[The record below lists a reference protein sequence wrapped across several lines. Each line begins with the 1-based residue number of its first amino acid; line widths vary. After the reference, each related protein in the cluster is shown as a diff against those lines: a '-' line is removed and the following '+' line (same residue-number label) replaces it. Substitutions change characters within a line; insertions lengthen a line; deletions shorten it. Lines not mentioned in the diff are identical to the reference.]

1 MTTDFLVDPDLQALR
16 VLLDLLAA
24 TVLLDS
30 LVSRARLD
38 FPDPLVYLES
48 LVCLDLRETM
58 DLLDLSVLLGPRDP
72 RETTAAQGCLA

>member
-16 VLLDLLAA
+16 VLPGLQAA

-38 FPDPLVYLES
+38 FPDLLVFLES
-48 LVCLDLRETM
+48 LVCLDSRETM
-58 DLLDLSVLLGPRDP
+58 DLLDLLALLDPRDP
-72 RETTAAQGCLA
+72 KETTAAQGCLA